1 MYLASEQTRAKV
13 TFDEKFGS
21 AQKFAKM
28 FKEMAME
35 MDEGEEPKALIVA
48 TTLFEEMKEF
58 NAKFIPIVE
67 FLGIEAIKE
76 EHWAELLLNANF
88 MELPEDNR
96 KYLEYILLPEDAQAE
111 LDKPEITRS
120 AISIISGDENENDAT
135 IILKHVE
142 NLNVSANINFIE
154 ELSIKAQKQF
164 KIEMDIRKIKKNL
177 KENELVIEKYKVSSE
192 GVQF

>member
-142 NLNVSANINFIE
+142 NLDVSANINFIE